1 MPMNFV
7 FSGPIV
13 QPGHT
18 CVILAGPPYT
28 ASQLADEPG
37 ANLPLQSATINADL
51 EANFTIAT
59 RENFGLVLE
68 DATGRIYA
76 RSNGRSLTTEEVSEA
91 IEYSV
96 HTLPQYF
103 NLETIEAF
111 LPEVPFTES
120 GLEVAELEVSL
131 QNGFVRASGLAY
143 YRTALLSFTITF
155 SYDFSLSRVTR
166 PYWLNDTTDAIVQ
179 VDTEAIRVRGAN
191 VLQRIILFFFRG
203 KFKRQLRDR
212 IQSEMSDTINASVA
226 VVGQNAQ
233 PTIDGIVIDTEQ
245 VAMEVTIWLDDN
257 PCPGAM
263 SPLLSPGERR
273 VRNALQL
280 KELRSLR
287 NRMLITSD
295 KGRALYE
302 LFQPHRKELFYL
314 ILNRDELAHL
324 ADEGVSWLLKEVAR
338 VSQEPDGAIPDCIQK
353 MIQLLSEAGSPALR
367 KATEQANR
375 LLQSLEPPLAGWLK
389 Q

>member
-1 MPMNFV
+1 MYAIR
-7 FSGPIV
+7 S
-13 QPGHT
+13 
-18 CVILAGPPYT
+18 YY
-28 ASQLADEPG
+28 EPG

-76 RSNGRSLTTEEVSEA
+76 RSNGRSLTSEEVSEA

-179 VDTEAIRVRGAN
+179 VDTR
-191 VLQRIILFFFRG
+191 
-203 KFKRQLRDR
+203 
-212 IQSEMSDTINASVA
+212 
-226 VVGQNAQ
+226 
-233 PTIDGIVIDTEQ
+233 
-245 VAMEVTIWLDDN
+245 
-257 PCPGAM
+257 
-263 SPLLSPGERR
+263 
-273 VRNALQL
+273 
-280 KELRSLR
+280 
-287 NRMLITSD
+287 ITSYNVCYT
-295 KGRALYE
+295 KLLRLSSSQMVTSIATCSVSITIPSIVGCAFCPTTATEAL
-302 LFQPHRKELFYL
+302 
-314 ILNRDELAHL
+314 I
-324 ADEGVSWLLKEVAR
+324 VSDI
-338 VSQEPDGAIPDCIQK
+338 SDCIR
-353 MIQLLSEAGSPALR
+353 SR
-367 KATEQANR
+367 NFV
-375 LLQSLEPPLAGWLK
+375 
-389 Q
+389 